1 MSSPSISSP
10 RFGSEVRAT
19 ATLAL
24 PLVLGHVSTGLIGFV
39 DNVIAGHHGT
49 QTLAAVT
56 IGTAL
61 LWLPMMVPI
70 GTLISLTASVS
81 QLNGAGR
88 RDEIGPLFRQALW
101 LGLGLGVLMFAF
113 LSLIPYALA
122 PFGIAAEIIPGARDF
137 LHGIRW
143 GVPALT
149 FWFCMRYLSEGMHW
163 TLPTMLLG
171 FGGLLLLAPLGYAFT
186 FGMFGLPEMGAGG
199 LGLASAITMWA
210 QAIAFA
216 VYLWNAKRFAHLKL
230 FAQFDPPRVKP
241 IGDLLRTGLP
251 IGITVLMEGGLFIAT
266 ALLIARLGA
275 VPAAAHQI
283 AINVSALCFMIPIGV
298 AEATTVRVGH
308 ALGAGDAHGI
318 RRAAHAGYLIVLAT
332 QALSATA
339 LLLGHDAVVA
349 LYTRDLAVAAL
360 AGNLLL
366 FAAAFQFPDGIQVLS
381 AGALRGL
388 KDTRV
393 PMWLAVLSYWGLG
406 MPLGAGLGLGLGW
419 GPQGMWLGLILGL
432 TAAAVLMATRFQRSS
447 KRLLAVHKAL
457 SPKGTSFGA

>member
-1 MSSPSISSP
+1 MSSPSLSSP
-10 RFGSEVRAT
+10 RFGGEVRAT

-101 LGLGLGVLMFAF
+101 LGLGLGVLMFTF

-186 FGMFGLPEMGAGG
+186 FGAFGLPEMGAGG

-283 AINVSALCFMIPIGV
+283 AINVSALCFMIPMGV

-318 RRAAHAGYLIVLAT
+318 RRAAHAGYVIVLLT

-388 KDTRV
+388 KDTQV

-406 MPLGAGLGLGLGW
+406 MPLGAWLGLGLGW

-447 KRLLAVHKAL
+447 KRLLAVV
-457 SPKGTSFGA
+457 GAA